1 MTKHIGD
8 FICWIDMIV
17 LEVAQVIGV
26 YGLNVC
32 VHLQFQFKETEMRA
46 SRRFMFVRVDVIT
59 LSKRT
64 IFFSLGVYPVA

>member
-17 LEVAQVIGV
+17 LEVAKVIGV
-26 YGLNVC
+26 YGLNIYE
-32 VHLQFQFKETEMRA
+32 HLQFQFKETEMRA
-46 SRRFMFVRVDVIT
+46 LRRFTFVRVDVIA